1 MRRQVQWGP
10 LWCHHVRR
18 VQGIFPEITV
28 LGYKLPVPETEELC
42 GGQGEQEQ
50 VPVLQVAE
58 MHGFGDVKRCCQIWS
73 DVKEAT

>member
-1 MRRQVQWGP
+1 MWRQVQWGP
-10 LWCHHVRR
+10 LWGHHVRG
-18 VQGIFPEITV
+18 VQGIFPAITV
-28 LGYKLPVPETEELC
+28 LCYELPVSATEELR

-58 MHGFGDVKRCCQIWS
+58 VHGPGDVKRCCQIWS